1 MSPDEAVEG
10 LPHRTRVGVSNV
22 DQTAGREPRA
32 VGLVVPHA
40 VRLFVGP
47 DHRVVLPASAV
58 GGAAFLV
65 LADAAARLLF
75 RGLGAEPPVGA
86 VTAVVGAPLFVFL
99 LRRRA

>member
-1 MSPDEAVEG
+1 MGAAVALTG
-10 LPHRTRVGVSNV
+10 LVGF
-22 DQTAGREPRA
+22 
-32 VGLVVPHA
+32 VGLVVPHG

-86 VTAVVGAPLFVFL
+86 VTAVIGAPLFVVL